1 MSQTHIF
8 NFFPGSIHR
17 SRILKTLSLFARR
30 QKNTYIPNQQAWL
43 NKLYFQISNSK
54 EKKCLTIDTR
64 VVNKLGPGKFRTS
77 ADNREEQICYFNRN
91 KSDTH
96 FTYFSSKRVQT
107 EPITF
112 SLNLSI
118 KASTLNLTVHC
129 LMVELRDS
137 FKKLVNKTLTM
148 EDPRLTI
155 SQSQQIYDSGN
166 EEDNEETLIENQPE
180 ENQGFSR
187 QTENKIVNRHKI
199 KYTAT
204 RIKYSPTRIKYTTSE
219 KRGFETKRIET
230 RS

>member
-91 KSDTH
+91 KGDTR
-96 FTYFSSKRVQT
+96 FTYFSSKRIQT

-112 SLNLSI
+112 SI
-118 KASTLNLTVHC
+118 VKANSDF
-129 LMVELRDS
+129 E
-137 FKKLVNKTLTM
+137 LVNKSLDI
-148 EDPRLTI
+148 ELNSSLSDGRVKR
-155 SQSQQIYDSGN
+155 QFQ
-166 EEDNEETLIENQPE
+166 ETSE
-180 ENQGFSR
+180 ENLNNGRPKTDNFTESTDLR
-187 QTENKIVNRHKI
+187 QW
-199 KYTAT
+199 
-204 RIKYSPTRIKYTTSE
+204 
-219 KRGFETKRIET
+219 KRRGQRGNSDRKSARRKPRFLSADRE
-230 RS
+230 